1 MTVLTISQDTLVMLP
16 DGATGGTVQIS
27 YNGTTVGPVVAS
39 GDDQGRAVIVQGRL
53 AKLTAL
59 DGKSPLQ
66 IAGREAGGRLPARVT
81 LRIYPAGSATV
92 APIIL
97 SGLPVGSPDAP
108 GIWDLSNIDDASG
121 GMDVITPAER
131 TSLALL
137 KERGLLAAERA
148 EGASAVAVAAEGKA
162 SAAISNLNSSVSSAA
177 TQAAQQAMQG
187 TQREWADIK
196 RDTAQTASQLSQQQE
211 GNNAQTAM
219 NIGRRTA
226 LKVALIGAAAGLYN
240 VVSGQE
246 AGQVWE
252 VKEEGGAPVRRP
264 ELEAATQQQLGALNS
279 PDLDAALA
287 STSLAPRHIIGG
299 LRGGTFDLVADDT
312 PADGGIVVLRQDGRK
327 LRRQVSPDGVM
338 ALEWWGVTPDAGDND
353 QAALDAWSSYAN
365 AHGGKFALL
374 PGTEAVGH
382 VKLQRPQRPVHIVG
396 YGAKLIGTDTKRPVF
411 EAYLAFQGGSIAGL
425 MVRHQGIGTAP
436 PANHSDSR
444 RTPGGHGI
452 LITHGADWAVNS
464 CMVSQVASMGILLI
478 GVNGYTISN
487 CNVDVCMGDGIHS
500 CYGAA
505 RGTITGNNVRFTG
518 DDGIPVVSYLTWPE
532 NDWNLDYAQGGS
544 AAPLCH
550 DITIVGNTVQHAGSR
565 GMIVAGGAR
574 INLTG
579 NIVDTT
585 YAAGIFILKDDVYK
599 THGVTQVTLSG
610 GQVYGAGRHA
620 DGEASGTHG
629 ISLIGDVADVTVDGV
644 MVSNAKGHGVYVE
657 VPGSIDVRGVT
668 VFGNAGDGLLAAQGQ
683 VQVSGTFRG
692 NGGRGV
698 SALGAALLKL
708 NGALVQENQ
717 QVGVGAGGASR
728 VSLLNCDIENNGVE
742 AGDTQIEAGDTA
754 AVSLVGGR
762 VRGKKIYGVV
772 ANTGTSVRC
781 LGVDLEGAGTEL
793 NAVAAPNATLVTRN
807 CFGIADTPAA

>member
-287 STSLAPRHIIGG
+287 STSLAP
-299 LRGGTFDLVADDT
+299 GTLLGACAVARS
-312 PADGGIVVLRQDGRK
+312 I
-327 LRRQVSPDGVM
+327 
-338 ALEWWGVTPDAGDND
+338 
-353 QAALDAWSSYAN
+353 WSQ
-365 AHGGKFALL
+365 
-374 PGTEAVGH
+374 TT
-382 VKLQRPQRPVHIVG
+382 RPQ
-396 YGAKLIGTDTKRPVF
+396 T
-411 EAYLAFQGGSIAGL
+411 
-425 MVRHQGIGTAP
+425 
-436 PANHSDSR
+436 
-444 RTPGGHGI
+444 
-452 LITHGADWAVNS
+452 
-464 CMVSQVASMGILLI
+464 
-478 GVNGYTISN
+478 
-487 CNVDVCMGDGIHS
+487 
-500 CYGAA
+500 
-505 RGTITGNNVRFTG
+505 
-518 DDGIPVVSYLTWPE
+518 
-532 NDWNLDYAQGGS
+532 
-544 AAPLCH
+544 
-550 DITIVGNTVQHAGSR
+550 
-565 GMIVAGGAR
+565 
-574 INLTG
+574 
-579 NIVDTT
+579 
-585 YAAGIFILKDDVYK
+585 
-599 THGVTQVTLSG
+599 
-610 GQVYGAGRHA
+610 
-620 DGEASGTHG
+620 
-629 ISLIGDVADVTVDGV
+629 
-644 MVSNAKGHGVYVE
+644 
-657 VPGSIDVRGVT
+657 
-668 VFGNAGDGLLAAQGQ
+668 
-683 VQVSGTFRG
+683 
-692 NGGRGV
+692 
-698 SALGAALLKL
+698 
-708 NGALVQENQ
+708 
-717 QVGVGAGGASR
+717 
-728 VSLLNCDIENNGVE
+728 
-742 AGDTQIEAGDTA
+742 
-754 AVSLVGGR
+754 AVSLC
-762 VRGKKIYGVV
+762 
-772 ANTGTSVRC
+772 SVRMAASSVARCHLTASWPWNGGVLLLTRATMTRLPWMPGAVTQTPMAASLPCC
-781 LGVDLEGAGTEL
+781 LGQRRW
-793 NAVAAPNATLVTRN
+793 ATSNSSALSARSTSWVTV
-807 CFGIADTPAA
+807 PS